1 MLILTA
7 KRILVI
13 DDAEDIREVAQVSLE
28 MVGGWEVLT
37 ASSGRE
43 GVAKALAEQP
53 DAILLD
59 VMMPDQDGPTTF
71 LQLQANNATQHI
83 PVILLTAKALAGDRR
98 MFADLGVVSVI
109 AKPFEPMFLAAQVAE
124 ALGWEHEYEASLFS
138 APKCFEYLNAGRT
151 KEIEALRA
159 IASQYE
165 TPELINDGPQTA
177 PSKHII
183 AQFPDYG
190 KAKSAFGPQL
200 AERIG
205 LQVIRSKCSHFDKW
219 LARLESL
226 NGELII

>member
-28 MVGGWEVLT
+28 VVGGWEVLT
-37 ASSGRE
+37 ASSGQE

-83 PVILLTAKALAGDRR
+83 PVILLTAKALASDRR

-109 AKPFEPMFLAAQVAE
+109 AKPFEPMSLAAQVAQ
-124 ALGWEHEYEASLFS
+124 ALGWEQ
-138 APKCFEYLNAGRT
+138 GR
-151 KEIEALRA
+151 
-159 IASQYE
+159 
-165 TPELINDGPQTA
+165 
-177 PSKHII
+177 
-183 AQFPDYG
+183 
-190 KAKSAFGPQL
+190 
-200 AERIG
+200 
-205 LQVIRSKCSHFDKW
+205 
-219 LARLESL
+219 
-226 NGELII
+226 

>member
-1 MLILTA
+1 MFLIVETQALDCKGGLLFSFFLPAHEASGSRRAFNICYTVLKIYCKVRSGKIICFIKYSHFASNLRSVLFSKKMLILTA

-124 ALGWEHEYEASLFS
+124 ALGWEQE
-138 APKCFEYLNAGRT
+138 
-151 KEIEALRA
+151 
-159 IASQYE
+159 
-165 TPELINDGPQTA
+165 
-177 PSKHII
+177 
-183 AQFPDYG
+183 
-190 KAKSAFGPQL
+190 
-200 AERIG
+200 
-205 LQVIRSKCSHFDKW
+205 
-219 LARLESL
+219 
-226 NGELII
+226 